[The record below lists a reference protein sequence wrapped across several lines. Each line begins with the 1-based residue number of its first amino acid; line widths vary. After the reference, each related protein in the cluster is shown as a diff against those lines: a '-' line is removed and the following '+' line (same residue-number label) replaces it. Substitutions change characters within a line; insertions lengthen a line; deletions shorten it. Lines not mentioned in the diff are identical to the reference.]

1 MQKSVQE
8 SLIQVVVI
16 CVLSSTVQDQR
27 QIATV
32 SNILYHA
39 SEHPSQHLV
48 GHGPWE
54 STGFRSI
61 VQLPSTAVTTVW
73 HLFTRLKRI
82 WAVSLSTHILVVDML
97 ASRHQMHNTNWHI
110 AKVETVWKKT
120 DKSVAQL
127 KGKCFLTVD
136 TVTSHPLNYSCKFGE
151 ATGVFCTMLKSKVYS
166 ILITELCL
174 LLEWWAFEV
183 MYQRLSVPHFF

>member
-48 GHGPWE
+48 GHGP
-54 STGFRSI
+54 
-61 VQLPSTAVTTVW
+61 
-73 HLFTRLKRI
+73 
-82 WAVSLSTHILVVDML
+82 
-97 ASRHQMHNTNWHI
+97 
-110 AKVETVWKKT
+110 
-120 DKSVAQL
+120 
-127 KGKCFLTVD
+127 
-136 TVTSHPLNYSCKFGE
+136 
-151 ATGVFCTMLKSKVYS
+151 
-166 ILITELCL
+166 
-174 LLEWWAFEV
+174 
-183 MYQRLSVPHFF
+183 